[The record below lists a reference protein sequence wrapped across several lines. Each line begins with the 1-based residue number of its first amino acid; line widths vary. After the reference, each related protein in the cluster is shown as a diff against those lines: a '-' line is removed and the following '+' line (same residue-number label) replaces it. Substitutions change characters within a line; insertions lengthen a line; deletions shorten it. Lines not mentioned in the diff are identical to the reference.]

1 MGVGFGHYS
10 GKGGQMDKHG
20 GKDHPMVLLL
30 FGTEIHIRGRI
41 YTRVSRQS
49 WKRMSELMQRMW
61 KEHRADMMMIQG
73 GFLYQLV

>member
-1 MGVGFGHYS
+1 
-10 GKGGQMDKHG
+10 MDKHG